1 MSGLGWKSRNYA
13 RGALAAID
21 SRPMNRLARAVN
33 IEDLRLMARRRLPRS
48 VFDFFDGG
56 AETESTLRGNR
67 AAFERVRLLPKVLVD
82 VSQVDTGIEI
92 FGARS
97 SLPMAI
103 APTGGV
109 GAGRNGADVMLARA
123 ARAAGIP
130 YTLAT
135 PATASIEEIAEKA
148 GGRLWFQ
155 LYVLRNREF
164 RMKLVER
171 AKAAGYELMFVTV
184 DLAVGGKRERDLRN
198 DFVAPFSPTWR
209 NSRDVLWKP
218 AWLADMARHG
228 VPEMKNLAGMV
239 RWSTKITDI
248 AASVGREMDA
258 TFDWEQLK
266 ALRDAWPG
274 KLVLKGVERADDAER
289 AAALGCDGVVVSN
302 HGGRQLDGAQA
313 TLDALP
319 AVARAVGS
327 KITVLVDGGV
337 RRGVDILKARALGA
351 RAVLTGRATLF
362 GAMAGGQAGAKRA
375 IDILAGEFERAMQLC
390 GVQRAEDIGPDLLA

>member
-1 MSGLGWKSRNYA
+1 MSRLSRT
-13 RGALAAID
+13 
-21 SRPMNRLARAVN
+21 VN
-33 IEDLRLMARRRLPRS
+33 IEDLRRMAKRRLPRS

-56 AETESTLRGNR
+56 AEDEATLRGNR
-67 AAFERVRLLPKVLVD
+67 AAFERVRLLPRVLVD
-82 VSQVDTGIEI
+82 VSKVDTGVEI

-97 SLPMAI
+97 NLPMAI
-103 APTGGV
+103 APTGGI
-109 GAGRNGADVMLARA
+109 GAGRNGADLMLARA

-135 PATASIEEIAEKA
+135 PATASIEEVAEKA

-155 LYVLRNREF
+155 LYVLKNREF
-164 RMKLVER
+164 RMKLVQR
-171 AKAAGYELMFVTV
+171 AKAAGYEVMFVTV

-198 DFVAPFSPTWR
+198 EFVAPFSPSWR
-209 NSRDVLWKP
+209 NSRDVLLKP
-218 AWLADMARHG
+218 AWLADIARHG

-248 AASVGREMDA
+248 AASVGRELDA
-258 TFDWEQLK
+258 SFDWEQLK
-266 ALRDAWPG
+266 EIRDAWPG

-327 KITVLVDGGV
+327 KITVLLDGGV
-337 RRGVDILKARALGA
+337 RRGVDIVKARALGA

-362 GAMAGGQAGAKRA
+362 GVMAGGEAGAKRA
-375 IDILAGEFERAMQLC
+375 IDILGGEFERALQLC
-390 GVQRAEDIGPDLLA
+390 GVQRAEDIGLELLA

>member
-1 MSGLGWKSRNYA
+1 MS
-13 RGALAAID
+13 
-21 SRPMNRLARAVN
+21 RLSRAVN
-33 IEDLRLMARRRLPRS
+33 IEDLRRMAKSRLPRS

-56 AETESTLRGNR
+56 AEDETTLRGNR
-67 AAFERVRLLPKVLVD
+67 AAFERVRLLPKVLVN

-103 APTGGV
+103 APTGGI
-109 GAGRNGADVMLARA
+109 GAGRNGADLMLARA

-135 PATASIEEIAEKA
+135 PATASIEEVAEKV

-155 LYVLRNREF
+155 LYVFRNREF

-198 DFVAPFSPTWR
+198 DFIAPFSPTWR
-209 NSRDVLWKP
+209 NSHDMLWKP
-218 AWLADMARHG
+218 AWLFDMARHG
-228 VPEMKNLAGMV
+228 IPTMKNLEGMA
-239 RWSTKITDI
+239 RSSTRITDV
-248 AASVGREMDA
+248 AASVAREMDA
-258 TFDWEQLK
+258 SFDWEQLK
-266 ALRDAWPG
+266 AIRDAWPG
-274 KLVLKGVERADDAER
+274 KLVLKGVERAGDAER
-289 AAALGCDGVVVSN
+289 AASLGCDGVVVSN

-327 KITVLVDGGV
+327 KITVLLDGGV
-337 RRGVDILKARALGA
+337 RRGVDIVKARALGA

-362 GAMAGGQAGAKRA
+362 GVMAGGEPGAKRA
-375 IDILAGEFERAMQLC
+375 IDILAGELERAMQLC
-390 GVQRAEDIGPDLLA
+390 GVQRAADIGPDLLA

>member
-1 MSGLGWKSRNYA
+1 MS
-13 RGALAAID
+13 
-21 SRPMNRLARAVN
+21 RLSRAVN
-33 IEDLRLMARRRLPRS
+33 IEDLRRMAKSRLPRS

-56 AETESTLRGNR
+56 AEDETTLRGNR

-82 VSQVDTGIEI
+82 VSRVDTGIEI

-97 SLPMAI
+97 NLPMAI
-103 APTGGV
+103 APTGGI
-109 GAGRNGADVMLARA
+109 GAGRNGADLMLARA

-135 PATASIEEIAEKA
+135 PATASIEEVAEKA

-155 LYVLRNREF
+155 LYVFKNREF
-164 RMKLVER
+164 RMKLVQR
-171 AKAAGYELMFVTV
+171 AKAAGYEVMFVTV

-198 DFVAPFSPTWR
+198 DFIAPFSPTWR
-209 NSRDVLWKP
+209 NSRDVLCKP

-228 VPEMKNLAGMV
+228 VPEMKNLEGMV
-239 RWSTKITDI
+239 RSSTKITDI

-266 ALRDAWPG
+266 EIRDTWPG

-327 KITVLVDGGV
+327 KITVLLDGGV

-362 GAMAGGQAGAKRA
+362 GVMAGGEAGAKRA
-375 IDILAGEFERAMQLC
+375 IDILGGEFERALQLS
-390 GVQRAEDIGPDLLA
+390 GVPRAEDIGPDLLA

>member
-1 MSGLGWKSRNYA
+1 MSRLSRT
-13 RGALAAID
+13 
-21 SRPMNRLARAVN
+21 VN
-33 IEDLRLMARRRLPRS
+33 IEDLRRMAKSRLPRA

-56 AETESTLRGNR
+56 AEDETTLRGNR
-67 AAFERVRLLPKVLVD
+67 AAFERVRLLPRVMVD

-97 SLPMAI
+97 NLPVAI
-103 APTGGV
+103 APTGGI
-109 GAGRNGADVMLARA
+109 GAGRNGADLMLARA

-135 PATASIEEIAEKA
+135 PATASIEEVAEKA

-155 LYVLRNREF
+155 LYVFKNREF
-164 RMKLVER
+164 RMKLVQR
-171 AKAAGYELMFVTV
+171 AKAAGYEVMFVTV

-198 DFVAPFSPTWR
+198 DFIAPFSPTWR
-209 NSRDVLWKP
+209 NSRDVLCKP
-218 AWLADMARHG
+218 AWLADIARHG
-228 VPEMKNLAGMV
+228 VPEMKNLAGML

-258 TFDWEQLK
+258 SFDWEQLK
-266 ALRDAWPG
+266 ELRDAWPG
-274 KLVLKGVERADDAER
+274 KLVLKGVERADDAEH

-327 KITVLVDGGV
+327 KITVLLDGGV
-337 RRGVDILKARALGA
+337 RRGVDIVKARALGA

-362 GAMAGGQAGAKRA
+362 GVMAGGEAGAKRA
-375 IDILAGEFERAMQLC
+375 IDILGGEFERALQLS
-390 GVQRAEDIGPDLLA
+390 GVPRAEDIGPDLLA

>member
-1 MSGLGWKSRNYA
+1 MS
-13 RGALAAID
+13 
-21 SRPMNRLARAVN
+21 RLSRAVN
-33 IEDLRLMARRRLPRS
+33 IEDLRRMAKRRLPRS

-56 AETESTLRGNR
+56 AEDEATLRGNR

-82 VSQVDTGIEI
+82 VSRVDTGIEI

-97 SLPMAI
+97 NLPMAI
-103 APTGGV
+103 APTGGI
-109 GAGRNGADVMLARA
+109 GAGRNGADLMLARA

-135 PATASIEEIAEKA
+135 PATASIEEVAEKA

-155 LYVLRNREF
+155 LYVFKNREF
-164 RMKLVER
+164 RMKLVQR
-171 AKAAGYELMFVTV
+171 AKAAGYEVMFVTV

-209 NSRDVLWKP
+209 NSRDMPWKP
-218 AWLADMARHG
+218 AWLFDMARHG
-228 VPEMKNLAGMV
+228 IPTMKNLEGMA
-239 RWSTKITDI
+239 RSSTRITDI

-266 ALRDAWPG
+266 EIRDAWPG

-289 AAALGCDGVVVSN
+289 AASLGCDGVVVSN

-327 KITVLVDGGV
+327 KITVLLDGGV

-362 GAMAGGQAGAKRA
+362 GVMAGGEPGARRA
-375 IDILAGEFERAMQLC
+375 IEILGGEFERAMQLC
-390 GVQRAEDIGPDLLA
+390 GVRRAADIGAELVARGDR

>member
-1 MSGLGWKSRNYA
+1 MSKLS
-13 RGALAAID
+13 
-21 SRPMNRLARAVN
+21 RAVN
-33 IEDLRLMARRRLPRS
+33 IEDLRRMAQRRLPRS

-56 AETESTLRGNR
+56 AEDETTLRGNR
-67 AAFERVRLLPKVLVD
+67 AAFERVRLLPRVLVD
-82 VSQVDTGIEI
+82 VSKVDSGVEI

-97 SLPMAI
+97 NLPMAI
-103 APTGGV
+103 APTGGI
-109 GAGRNGADVMLARA
+109 GAGRNGADLMLARA

-135 PATASIEEIAEKA
+135 PATASIEEVAEKA

-155 LYVLRNREF
+155 LYVFKNREF
-164 RMKLVER
+164 RMKLVQR
-171 AKAAGYELMFVTV
+171 AKGAGYEVMFVTV

-198 DFVAPFSPTWR
+198 EFVAPFSPGWR
-209 NSRDVLWKP
+209 NSRDVLLKP
-218 AWLADMARHG
+218 AWLADIARHG

-248 AASVGREMDA
+248 AASVGRELDA
-258 TFDWEQLK
+258 SFDWEQLK
-266 ALRDAWPG
+266 EIRDAWPG

-327 KITVLVDGGV
+327 KITVLLDGGV
-337 RRGVDILKARALGA
+337 RRGVDIVKARALGA

-362 GAMAGGQAGAKRA
+362 GVMAGGEAGAKRA
-375 IDILAGEFERAMQLC
+375 IDILGGEFDRALQLC
-390 GVQRAEDIGPDLLA
+390 GVQRAEDIGPELLA

>member
-1 MSGLGWKSRNYA
+1 MS
-13 RGALAAID
+13 
-21 SRPMNRLARAVN
+21 RLSRAVN
-33 IEDLRLMARRRLPRS
+33 IEDLRRMAQSRLPRS

-56 AETESTLRGNR
+56 AEDETTLRGNR
-67 AAFERVRLLPKVLVD
+67 AAFERVRLLPRVMVD
-82 VSQVDTGIEI
+82 VSRVDTGIEI

-97 SLPMAI
+97 NLPMAI
-103 APTGGV
+103 APTGGI
-109 GAGRNGADVMLARA
+109 GAGRNGAALMLARA

-135 PATASIEEIAEKA
+135 PATASIEEVAEKA

-155 LYVLRNREF
+155 LYVLKNREF
-164 RMKLVER
+164 RMKLVQR
-171 AKAAGYELMFVTV
+171 AKAAGYEAMFVTV

-198 DFVAPFSPTWR
+198 EFVAPFSPSWR

-228 VPEMKNLAGMV
+228 IPEMKNLEGMV
-239 RWSTKITDI
+239 RSSTKITDI
-248 AASVGREMDA
+248 AASVGRELDA
-258 TFDWEQLK
+258 SFDWEQLK
-266 ALRDAWPG
+266 ELRDAWPR

-327 KITVLVDGGV
+327 RITVLLDGGV
-337 RRGVDILKARALGA
+337 RRGVDIVKARALGA

-362 GAMAGGQAGAKRA
+362 GVMAGGEAGAKRA
-375 IDILAGEFERAMQLC
+375 IDILGGEFERALQLS
-390 GVQRAEDIGPDLLA
+390 GVPRAEDIGPELLA